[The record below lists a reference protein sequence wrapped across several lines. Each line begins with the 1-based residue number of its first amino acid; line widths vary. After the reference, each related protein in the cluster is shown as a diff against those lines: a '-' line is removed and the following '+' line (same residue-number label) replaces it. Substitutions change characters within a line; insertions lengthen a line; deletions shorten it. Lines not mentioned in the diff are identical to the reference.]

1 MTTHQKQFNDLKK
14 YYSKTSKEL
23 SEKMS
28 KLLKDLANVD
38 SEKQFKDLLIEGS
51 KIQDQLKVL
60 ETDFNQDSKILNSV
74 ERLMILFIFRKY
86 SSTFDDFKEIK
97 FKTLL
102 EELFQ

>member
-1 MTTHQKQFNDLKK
+1 MTTHQKQFNGLKE

-23 SEKMS
+23 SERMS

-60 ETDFNQDSKILNSV
+60 EIDFNQDSEILNPV
-74 ERLMILFIFRKY
+74 ERMMILFIFREY
-86 SSTFDDFKEIK
+86 SSTFDNFKEIK